1 MKILLISS
9 KFFGY
14 SSRVS
19 SAFHELGHDVDEIVI
34 PSMSFVD
41 RIKKKIFKKDKKKNT
56 FIEKQLKFI
65 DPRVY
70 DKVFVFGGGAPF
82 WLIRELKEDTHA
94 SFVLYLSADNSSYGL
109 ESSYFNLFD
118 RVFTYSLHDSE
129 LYGFDY
135 RPWFFSDEKIA
146 DKRVDISFVGSI
158 HSDRYPY
165 LDSLVE
171 NCSLKSIIY
180 IYIDWLGYL
189 KIRNS
194 WKKLKRFIHFKGLS
208 YNEYISLLAESKC
221 TLDIP
226 EKGQINITTRP
237 IEALGTKTKV
247 ITTSKSITKYDFY
260 NENNIFMIQSATQ
273 LNSIREWLSIPYE
286 EIDERIINNYR
297 ISKWAK
303 DVLS

>member
-19 SAFHELGHDVDEIVI
+19 RAFRELDHDVDEIVI
-34 PSMSFVD
+34 PSMSFID
-41 RIKKKIFKKDKKKNT
+41 RVKKKLFKKDKKKNT
-56 FIEKQLKFI
+56 YIKKQLKFI
-65 DPRVY
+65 DPRIY
-70 DKVFVFGGGAPF
+70 DKVFVFGGGAPL
-82 WLIRELKEDTHA
+82 WLIRELKENGHA

-146 DKRVDISFVGSI
+146 DKRVDISFVGSV

-165 LDSLVE
+165 LDALVE

-194 WKKLKRFIHFKGLS
+194 WKKLKRFIHFKIHGSDRHHDLLLS
-208 YNEYISLLAESKC
+208 SLSVY
-221 TLDIP
+221 TV
-226 EKGQINITTRP
+226 NTITSR
-237 IEALGTKTKV
+237 K
-247 ITTSKSITKYDFY
+247 F
-260 NENNIFMIQSATQ
+260 
-273 LNSIREWLSIPYE
+273 
-286 EIDERIINNYR
+286 
-297 ISKWAK
+297 
-303 DVLS
+303 